1 MIHLTRRYRFSAS
14 HRLDSPA
21 LSASEN
27 IAVYGKCNHP
37 YGHGHDYV
45 LEVRVGGPLAGA
57 SGRVVDVPALD
68 SLVEKQVLSRLRHSN
83 LGTEA
88 GDIAGAVPTTEN
100 LASGIAR
107 KLRECWTEVFP
118 GGLPRL
124 ESIRLHETSKNSIET
139 SEPL

>member
-14 HRLDSPA
+14 HRLDSPE

-45 LEVRVGGPLAGA
+45 LEVRVGGPLTGA

-107 KLRECWTEVFP
+107 KLRECWPEVFP
-118 GGLPRL
+118 GGLPQL
-124 ESIRLHETSKNSIET
+124 ESIRLHETSRNSIET

>member
-21 LSASEN
+21 LAAREN
-27 IAVYGKCNHP
+27 MATYGKCNHP

-45 LEVRVGGPLAGA
+45 LEVRVGGALAGA

-68 SLVEKQVLSRLRHSN
+68 SLVEKQILSRLRHSN
-83 LGTEA
+83 LNTEA
-88 GDIAGAVPTTEN
+88 GEMAGAVPTTEN

-107 KLRECWTEVFP
+107 RLRDCWPEVFP

-124 ESIRLHETSKNSIET
+124 ESIRLHETSKNTIET

>member
-21 LSASEN
+21 LSALEN
-27 IAVYGKCNHP
+27 AATYGKCNHP

-45 LEVRVGGPLAGA
+45 LEVRVGGALPGA
-57 SGRVVDVPALD
+57 SGRVVSVPALD
-68 SLVEKQVLSRLRHSN
+68 GLVEEQILSRLRHSN
-83 LGTEA
+83 LSTEA
-88 GDIAGAVPTTEN
+88 GGIVGAVPTTEN

-107 KLRECWTEVFP
+107 ELRECWPEVFP

-124 ESIRLHETSKNSIET
+124 ESIRLHETPKNTIET